1 MYLSN
6 YKNDNILIW
15 VFSSEIQQA
24 PRFRGNYFC
33 HAPFLSCLVLVRHSF
48 GYTPVLRA
56 ACYGRRVT
64 GSVLRAERSA
74 AALRFAR
81 NKGGANLLNPAK

>member
-24 PRFRGNYFC
+24 PRFRGNFFC
-33 HAPFLSCLVLVRHSF
+33 HAPFLSCLVLVTTLCC
-48 GYTPVLRA
+48 GE
-56 ACYGRRVT
+56 RVT